1 MDANK
6 RIAFNTSILY
16 VKLIVSII
24 VGLYT
29 SRLVLQALGA
39 SDFGLYSVV
48 GGIVTLLNTIGITM
62 SCTSYRY
69 ISVEIGKAEKG
80 NINKVYNTIFAIH
93 LFLAILLLLIGASV
107 GTWYVNTYLNVAEIK
122 RPDALF
128 VLYASL
134 LTASLSVISIPSN
147 GLIIAREKFL
157 FTSIVEIVQFLFK
170 LIVIILFVIDY
181 SGNRLRLYAILM
193 SIAQVIQPLTYT
205 LYCSISERNATRWF
219 FNSNWSD
226 YKDII
231 IFTWWLLCGAVCV
244 LGNNQGAAVIINL
257 FFGTIVNAAY
267 GIALQVQ
274 NYILMFVKNLVQAT
288 SPQIMKNYGCGNEER
303 SLMLVYKISKY
314 CFLVMLMIGIPAII
328 SIKEVLKLWLGDVP
342 QYTDV
347 FVSLL
352 LVNGLVA
359 CLNSGFDAL
368 IQASGKIRRN
378 QIGYSLINISLL
390 PIIYILYKLG
400 CPCYANVVVMII
412 LSIAT
417 IVFQCYIMKRVSN
430 FQLGDYF
437 NSTILPS
444 FVTTLLASMA
454 FVLVL
459 KMPTTDF
466 ISLVTNSLLAVVW
479 VAICILLLGLNKTEK
494 LKLKNI
500 LIHKILKKNG

>member
-1 MDANK
+1 
-6 RIAFNTSILY
+6 
-16 VKLIVSII
+16 
-24 VGLYT
+24 
-29 SRLVLQALGA
+29 
-39 SDFGLYSVV
+39 
-48 GGIVTLLNTIGITM
+48 
-62 SCTSYRY
+62 
-69 ISVEIGKAEKG
+69 
-80 NINKVYNTIFAIH
+80 
-93 LFLAILLLLIGASV
+93 
-107 GTWYVNTYLNVAEIK
+107 
-122 RPDALF
+122 
-128 VLYASL
+128 
-134 LTASLSVISIPSN
+134 
-147 GLIIAREKFL
+147 
-157 FTSIVEIVQFLFK
+157 
-170 LIVIILFVIDY
+170 
-181 SGNRLRLYAILM
+181 
-193 SIAQVIQPLTYT
+193 
-205 LYCSISERNATRWF
+205 
-219 FNSNWSD
+219 
-226 YKDII
+226 
-231 IFTWWLLCGAVCV
+231 
-244 LGNNQGAAVIINL
+244 
-257 FFGTIVNAAY
+257 
-267 GIALQVQ
+267 
-274 NYILMFVKNLVQAT
+274 
-288 SPQIMKNYGCGNEER
+288 
-303 SLMLVYKISKY
+303 
-314 CFLVMLMIGIPAII
+314 MIGIPAII